1 MKGSHTLIVP
11 YVGHVLGSLMKL
23 LNDPSSAV
31 VGAALSTIG
40 KNMGIGSEQFQ
51 PRDGPKGLIYK
62 DKPFGPSRSRQ
73 IT

>member
-1 MKGSHTLIVP
+1 MADAKLFSILPYCFCSSQALVKGSHTLIVP

-40 KNMGIGSEQFQ
+40 KNMGIRSE
-51 PRDGPKGLIYK
+51 
-62 DKPFGPSRSRQ
+62 
-73 IT
+73 

>member
-40 KNMGIGSEQFQ
+40 SHTQHYTSLRNISI
-51 PRDGPKGLIYK
+51 LL
-62 DKPFGPSRSRQ
+62 
-73 IT
+73 